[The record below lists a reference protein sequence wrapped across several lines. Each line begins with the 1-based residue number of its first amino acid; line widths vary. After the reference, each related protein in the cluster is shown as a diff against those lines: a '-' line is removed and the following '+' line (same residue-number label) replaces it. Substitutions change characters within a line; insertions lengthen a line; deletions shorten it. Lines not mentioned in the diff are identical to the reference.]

1 MHEALLNPIFNCYK
15 ETENPPPRTSQSS
28 NTSYEG
34 AFTSLS
40 TSSSTSS
47 CLSSAG
53 HMRNFHHH
61 HHHHH
66 HHQSVKK
73 NISVKRND
81 EFYEIGNENI
91 NENDVFER
99 SFMFYHKPDRMGDG
113 IGAERLPI
121 L

>member
-15 ETENPPPRTSQSS
+15 ETETPLHRNSQSS
-28 NTSYEG
+28 NTIYEG

-47 CLSSAG
+47 CLSSGG
-53 HMRNFHHH
+53 HMRNFHQHH
-61 HHHHH
+61 N
-66 HHQSVKK
+66 SVKK

-81 EFYEIGNENI
+81 EFHEMGNENI
-91 NENDVFER
+91 NENEIFER